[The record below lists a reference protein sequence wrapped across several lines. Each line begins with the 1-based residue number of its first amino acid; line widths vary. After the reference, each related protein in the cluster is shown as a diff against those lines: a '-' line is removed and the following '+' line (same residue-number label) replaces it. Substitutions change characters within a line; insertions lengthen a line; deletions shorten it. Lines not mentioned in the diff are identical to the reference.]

1 MMGYSESI
9 VAASIGAAATL
20 VTASF
25 QLYSALRVH
34 KPETRPKRGRTF
46 RSILAILALMVAS
59 AVAGFMY
66 SELRQQRTAEDLRSM
81 REDLNARLQ
90 LLTTATQ
97 HLASERP
104 GVDQS
109 HSMAPNPAGVVPAV
123 EQQKAVPTT
132 VESEIYAPACEATTG
147 CSEAS
152 AQRAAL
158 CGMIPGTAKVTKVA
172 LFLTSV
178 GGDLKPEFREVEA
191 GQDLGGAK
199 FTGAPAEYK
208 HDESRRSACVE
219 FLHWSQEP
227 HIARLVL
234 YYDTAVD
241 LPTVSAPPPAGV
253 TTETSA
259 QTLQPVSLSLAQ
271 SR

>member
-9 VAASIGAAATL
+9 VAASIGAGATL

-34 KPETRPKRGRTF
+34 KPETRPKRGRTL
-46 RSILAILALMVAS
+46 RSIVAILALMVAS

-81 REDLNARLQ
+81 RDELNARLQ

-97 HLASERP
+97 HLALERP
-104 GVDQS
+104 GVDQP
-109 HSMAPNPAGVVPAV
+109 HSPAPYPAVTAV
-123 EQQKAVPTT
+123 EQQNVAPTT
-132 VESEIYAPACEATTG
+132 VESEIYAPACESATG

-158 CGMIPGTAKVTKVA
+158 CGMLPGTAKVTRVA

-178 GGDLKPEFREVEA
+178 GGDPKPEFHQVES

-208 HDESRRSACVE
+208 HDDSHRSACVE

-234 YYDTAVD
+234 YYDAAVD
-241 LPTVSAPPPAGV
+241 QQPASAPVPTGITSQTPAQNL
-253 TTETSA
+253 
-259 QTLQPVSLSLAQ
+259 QTVSLSLAQ
-271 SR
+271 SP